1 MSYSG
6 IEWRP
11 KSLIEFKNNDEQKKV
26 IELLEELDA
35 NDDVQNIFTNANLEN
50 KK

>member
-1 MSYSG
+1 MM
-6 IEWRP
+6 
-11 KSLIEFKNNDEQKKV
+11 KKKKV